1 MKKENHYDLFCGA
14 YIGDSV
20 GSVYEFNNI
29 KTKDFPFF
37 QKDSTPTDDTYMT
50 YAILLALKDWEECGR
65 PSYEFLKEQTIF
77 HMQLFGRQT
86 LEAGYGSSFQNWLFT
101 TKPQPYNSRGNGA
114 AMRIS
119 AVAYVAQT
127 LEECI
132 ALSRVVTEISHD
144 HPDGIMGAEATA
156 VQIFLLRQGWSL
168 QDTAEYQKTHYYP
181 IDFTIDEIRD
191 SYTWGDFCS
200 NTCPQAFQCVYEAK
214 DFEDAIRNAISLG
227 GDSDTLGA
235 IAGAIA
241 EAAFGIPEELYER
254 FQVSSAYQAS
264 LASAFHAFGE
274 RHQA

>member
-1 MKKENHYDLFCGA
+1 MKNNKYNLFCGA
-14 YIGDSV
+14 YLGDSI
-20 GSVYEFNNI
+20 GSVYEFDNI
-29 KTKDFPFF
+29 HTKEFPLFS
-37 QKDSTPTDDTYMT
+37 STSRPTDDTFMT
-50 YAILLALKDWEECGR
+50 YAIMLALEDWIQEGR
-65 PSYEFLKEQTIF
+65 PELDRLKEYCIS
-77 HMQLFGRQT
+77 HMQEVGRAT
-86 LEAGYGSSFQNWLFT
+86 LDGAYGTHFLSWLFQEH
-101 TKPQPYNSRGNGA
+101 PEPYNSCGNGS
-114 AMRIS
+114 AMRVS
-119 AVAYVAQT
+119 AVAYVSRT

-132 ALSRVVTEISHD
+132 ALSKAVTEISHN

-156 VQIFLLRQGWSL
+156 VQIFLLRKGWKL
-168 QDTAEYQKTHYYP
+168 EDVAAYQKAHYYP
-181 IDFTIDEIRD
+181 IDFTLDEIRPTY
-191 SYTWGDFCS
+191 SWGSLCS
-200 NTCPQAFQCVYEAK
+200 NTCPEAFQCVYEAK